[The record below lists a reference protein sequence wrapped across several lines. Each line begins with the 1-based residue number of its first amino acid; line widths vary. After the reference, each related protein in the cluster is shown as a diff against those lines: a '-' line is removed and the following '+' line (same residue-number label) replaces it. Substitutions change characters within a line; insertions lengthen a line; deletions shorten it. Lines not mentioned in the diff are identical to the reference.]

1 MVQPLSPDD
10 LLARDLDRLSQPAN
24 LFRFRVDRENVV
36 IDFGYLPP
44 IMQEEVDTLQKECV
58 PVHTR
63 IAIPYSLGKEVAEAL
78 LKTIESVEASLNGPG
93 GGPPG
98 GPGGPQ
104 GGPPGSRPPGPPPGG
119 GRPPGPPPGG
129 RPPGP
134 PPGGRPPG
142 R

>member
-10 LLARDLDRLSQPAN
+10 LLARDLDTLSQPAN

-44 IMQEEVDTLQKECV
+44 IMQEEVETLQKECV

-78 LKTIESVEASLNGPG
+78 LKTIESVEASLGRGPA
-93 GGPPG
+93 GP
-98 GPGGPQ
+98 GPGGP
-104 GGPPGSRPPGPPPGG
+104 PPGPRPQGPPQGPPP
-119 GRPPGPPPGG
+119 GRPPGP
-129 RPPGP
+129 PPGP

>member
-10 LLARDLDRLSQPAN
+10 LLARDLDTLSQPAN

-78 LKTIESVEASLNGPG
+78 LRTIESVEQSISANPVQGGPPQ
-93 GGPPG
+93 GPPG
-98 GPGGPQ
+98 GPPPPGRPPRPPQ
-104 GGPPGSRPPGPPPGG
+104 QGPPGNRPPGPPPG
-119 GRPPGPPPGG
+119 RL
-129 RPPGP
+129 
-134 PPGGRPPG
+134 PG